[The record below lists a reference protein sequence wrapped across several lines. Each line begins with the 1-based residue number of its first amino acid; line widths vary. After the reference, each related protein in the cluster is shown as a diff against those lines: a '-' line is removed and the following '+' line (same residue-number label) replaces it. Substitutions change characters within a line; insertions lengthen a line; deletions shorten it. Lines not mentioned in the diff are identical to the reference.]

1 MKIALAL
8 LASGLLSIGCCSSG
22 RVVPD
27 QAVPH
32 QLAREVCVE
41 VWARRP
47 DGQLERVKVKAPAG
61 WWLASDQV
69 VSADPR

>member
-1 MKIALAL
+1 MRTVLAL
-8 LASGLLSIGCCSSG
+8 TASALLSSGCCASG

-27 QAVPH
+27 QRVPH
-32 QLAREVCVE
+32 QLAAEACVE
-41 VWARRP
+41 VWATRP

-69 VSADPR
+69 VGP

>member
-1 MKIALAL
+1 MRIALAL
-8 LASGLLSIGCCSSG
+8 LASGLLSTGCCSSG

-27 QAVPH
+27 ATVPH
-32 QLAREVCVE
+32 QLAAESCVE

-61 WWLASDQV
+61 WWLAGPPV
-69 VSADPR
+69 VEGR

>member
-1 MKIALAL
+1 MRTVLAL
-8 LASGLLSIGCCSSG
+8 CASATLWTGCCASG

-27 QAVPH
+27 QTVPH

-41 VWARRP
+41 VWATRP

-61 WWLASDQV
+61 WWLAGPQV
-69 VSADPR
+69 VEGQ